1 MTMKLYIQNGSCSLA
16 PQAIANETGLEL
28 ELITPMFP
36 PGSTVMTRII
46 TG

>member
-28 ELITPMFP
+28 ELINVDVPAKKY
-36 PGSTVMTRII
+36 GSDPDY
-46 TG
+46 